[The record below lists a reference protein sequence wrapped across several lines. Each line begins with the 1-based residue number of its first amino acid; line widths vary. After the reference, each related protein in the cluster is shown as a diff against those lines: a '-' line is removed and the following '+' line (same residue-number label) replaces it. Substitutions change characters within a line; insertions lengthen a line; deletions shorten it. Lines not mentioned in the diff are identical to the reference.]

1 MHLKLFIAEVPLPQ
15 TDKYVADR
23 VGRLGCLAMNVEETK
38 DIRLAYYNAD
48 ARMNASALASLLT
61 EDATMTLGWP
71 LDGPYVGKRNI
82 QKVFESWYSD
92 WGASHPSVRWEVEEL
107 RAIPLS
113 ENEVLSNWQWNMTS
127 EAGAKAKLQ
136 GSYLFRFRGEK
147 IERIVGLW
155 DIENTNRVIEDLEKR
170 PS

>member
-1 MHLKLFIAEVPLPQ
+1 MTHTLELEAFHPF
-15 TDKYVADR
+15 TH
-23 VGRLGCLAMNVEETK
+23 TK
-38 DIRLAYYNAD
+38 S
-48 ARMNASALASLLT
+48 M
-61 EDATMTLGWP
+61 
-71 LDGPYVGKRNI
+71 
-82 QKVFESWYSD
+82 
-92 WGASHPSVRWEVEEL
+92 EVE
-107 RAIPLS
+107 AVGAVAVS

-127 EAGAKAKLQ
+127 KAGAKAKLQ